1 MSVLIS
7 HRARLQDRPNGTCP
21 LGAEGTRERGGAVW
35 IALGVKR
42 HGHAVRTAP
51 QLRQLEE
58 NVACRLALARGTREP
73 AGARRAGDL
82 HVVREALGSADEERL
97 RQLESRLP
105 THDPIGVT

>member
-7 HRARLQDRPNGTCP
+7 HRARLQDRPNGTWP
-21 LGAEGTRERGGAVW
+21 LGAEGTREGGGAVW

-58 NVACRLALARGTREP
+58 NVTCRLALARGTGEP

-82 HVVREALGSADEERL
+82 HVVREALSRANDKRL
-97 RQLESRLP
+97 RQLEGRLA
-105 THDPIGVT
+105 TDDPIGV